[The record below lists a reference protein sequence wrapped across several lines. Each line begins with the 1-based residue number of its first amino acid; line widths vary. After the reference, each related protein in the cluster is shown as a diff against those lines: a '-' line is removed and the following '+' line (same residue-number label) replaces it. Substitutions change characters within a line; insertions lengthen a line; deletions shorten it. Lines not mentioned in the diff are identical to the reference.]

1 MRLVC
6 GSPVRLPRTD
16 APLTSGYPYAWE
28 PPVSDTVYRW
38 DCTVQW
44 LRSNPPYV
52 YTKQPAPVVRA
63 ALPRHV
69 GCRALRVAWR
79 LCSAVP
85 VQQSPRSAGPSSIRS
100 RAAAGPGAGA
110 EAWYRTTAKLERVP
124 QVYSTLHTLREIS
137 PQSPLD
143 TDTPPPPGC
152 VFSTKEQT
160 RTLGRG
166 PSRFDEPRGSYLVD
180 PASSH
185 MLVSKIKPCMSKY
198 KHLYR
203 ETADGSLKQLSVYLM
218 VPLLLGYP

>member
-124 QVYSTLHTLREIS
+124 QVYSTLHTLREIKALS
-137 PQSPLD
+137 IQ
-143 TDTPPPPGC
+143 TPHPRLGMF
-152 VFSTKEQT
+152 FSKKNEPERGGPRSTNRKAATWLILPVVICLSQRLSHACLSISTYTAKLQT
-160 RTLGRG
+160 
-166 PSRFDEPRGSYLVD
+166 
-180 PASSH
+180 AH
-185 MLVSKIKPCMSKY
+185 
-198 KHLYR
+198 
-203 ETADGSLKQLSVYLM
+203 
-218 VPLLLGYP
+218 